1 MQLVDVEL
9 EKHMESRTSTNS
21 PKFLSHSI
29 EEILKKPS
37 SLTVQPDRTDKKLK
51 TSGCTQ
57 TKTKTKTDAP
67 KISQCTGV
75 FSVLFWSFIVNWY
88 FCIGFIACIKEKHI
102 ISYLFNLLR
111 GFLAIL
117 LNTFLMVQL
126 VGPVT
131 DGYGPRSQWAS
142 WRSWKEFFR
151 KHTILMFTPET
162 GSPAERSSL
171 RGEYRYD
178 TLSQLTR
185 WKHTHSNM
193 DWHLI
198 ILF

>member
-1 MQLVDVEL
+1 MQLDDVEL

-57 TKTKTKTDAP
+57 TKTKTDAP

-75 FSVLFWSFIVNWY
+75 FSVLFFIANWY
-88 FCIGFIACIKEKHI
+88 FSTGFMACIKEN
-102 ISYLFNLLR
+102 YLFDLLR
-111 GFLAIL
+111 GFVAIL
-117 LNTFLMVQL
+117 WNTFVTVQL
-126 VGPVT
+126 GGPVT
-131 DGYGPRSQWAS
+131 DGYGPRSQWPS

-151 KHTILMFTPET
+151 RLTILTFTPET

-178 TLSQLTR
+178 TL
-185 WKHTHSNM
+185 KTHSLKYGLTLTKLVS
-193 DWHLI
+193 DEQCI
-198 ILF
+198 ISLRYG